1 MPLPENVL
9 KNSFLNVNLKKNMHL
24 ATSSKTKHAFYF
36 LNINKLNLV
45 FVWSH
50 SHFIFFLT
58 G

>member
-45 FVWSH
+45 FV
-50 SHFIFFLT
+50 
-58 G
+58 